1 MDKSFISKF
10 LKGSFST
17 SIGQASTIGFHFFSI
32 MLLARHMP
40 KEVFGLYSIIVVI
53 CHGCQ
58 ILAGMGMNLTL
69 VKHISGE
76 AEEKPAEV
84 FVSIL
89 LVRMV
94 MLALVS
100 LLVLSL
106 GNRMLPQW
114 FGEEIGNYVWYIP
127 VIFALG
133 SIREL
138 LFHLLQGLRLFKKY
152 AQIQVYSAAIRLITI
167 VFLVKNNLLAVE
179 YLLMVEIITY
189 GLSILLQ
196 LYMAPMRTMLTSVLN
211 RQTLNR
217 IVTFGFPL
225 YLNDML
231 TYVYN
236 KSSVLLIA
244 ALMTSS
250 SVAIYEIASKVPDA
264 FFRLFTSLIVVFF
277 PSIAELLKS
286 GQKEMAVKFLDK
298 SLVICAAVLS
308 FIALVAFLFK
318 EEIVILIFSDQYRE
332 ASLVFSI
339 MMMNLCLNSLSRL
352 IGYSILAAGFSTVP
366 VKITSV
372 TSIIN
377 LGTCLLLIPP
387 YGVLGAAYTL
397 LIMNIVSLFLHLF
410 YSKKADLNPNLF
422 AALKPVF
429 MMGIIVVAS
438 LFVPS
443 ILISL
448 KIIIIVI
455 FALSIWILVPETR
468 SVGNYLYSKL
478 SSFKWKPL

>member
-1 MDKSFISKF
+1 
-10 LKGSFST
+10 
-17 SIGQASTIGFHFFSI
+17 
-32 MLLARHMP
+32 MP

-100 LLVLSL
+100 ILVLTL
-106 GNRMLPQW
+106 GNMMLPQW
-114 FGEEIGNYVWYIP
+114 FGEEIGNYIWYIP
-127 VIFALG
+127 LIFALG

-152 AQIQVYSAAIRLITI
+152 AQIQVLSAAIRLITI
-167 VFLVKNNLLAVE
+167 VLLVKNSLLAVE

-211 RQTLNR
+211 RQTLNS

-308 FIALVAFLFK
+308 LIALVAFLFK

-377 LGTCLLLIPP
+377 LGTCLFLIPP
-387 YGVLGAAYTL
+387 FGVLGAAYTL

-410 YSKKADLNPNLF
+410 YSKKADLHPNLF

-429 MMGIIVVAS
+429 LLGIIVVAS

-443 ILISL
+443 LLASV

-455 FALSIWILVPETR
+455 FALSIWFLVPESR

-478 SSFKWKPL
+478 SSVK

>member
-40 KEVFGLYSIIVVI
+40 KEVFGLYSVIIVI

-69 VKHISGE
+69 VKHLSGE
-76 AEEKPAEV
+76 AEDRPAEV
-84 FVSIL
+84 FVPVLFIRL
-89 LVRMV
+89 F
-94 MLALVS
+94 MLIVVS
-100 LLVLSL
+100 LVVISL
-106 GNRMLPQW
+106 GQLLFPGW
-114 FGEEIGNYVWYIP
+114 FGEEIGAFVWYIP
-127 VIFALG
+127 VIFTLG

-138 LFHLLQGLRLFKKY
+138 LFHLLQGFRLFKKY
-152 AQIQVYSAAIRLITI
+152 AQIQVCSAAIRLLTI
-167 VFLVKNNLLAVE
+167 VVLVWNGLLAVQ
-179 YLLMVEIITY
+179 YLLFVEIITY

-196 LYMAPMRTMLTSVLN
+196 LYMAPMREVLTRVFN
-211 RQTLNR
+211 REIFR
-217 IVTFGFPL
+217 KVVRFGFPL

-236 KSSVLLIA
+236 KSSILLIA

-298 SLVICAAVLS
+298 SLIICAAVLS
-308 FIALVAFLFK
+308 FLALGAFLFK
-318 EEIVILIFSDQYRE
+318 EEIVILVFSDQYRE
-332 ASLVFSI
+332 ASLIFAL

-352 IGYSILAAGFSTVP
+352 IGYSILAAGFSSVP

-377 LGTCLLLIPP
+377 LVTCLILIPP
-387 YGVLGAAYTL
+387 FGVLGAAYTL
-397 LIMNIVSLFLHLF
+397 LVMNVVSLGLHLF
-410 YSKKADLNPNLF
+410 YSKRADIHPDLF
-422 AALKPVF
+422 AALKPVIL
-429 MMGIIVVAS
+429 MGLIVVAS
-438 LFVPS
+438 IFIPQTPILARITILTLF
-443 ILISL
+443 IGML
-448 KIIIIVI
+448 
-455 FALSIWILVPETR
+455 WITVPETR
-468 SVGNYLYSKL
+468 AVGSFLYAKL
-478 SSFKWKPL
+478 SSLKWKPL